1 MRDLPD
7 TLLRKA
13 RTGYDQ
19 QEPNLEPM
27 GLLEAARAAERV
39 EPLAL
44 TARLE
49 LRIEGEDGRVL
60 VGREWLEQI
69 LLVMLDIAMK
79 YSEPGGVVSLHAG
92 HNSVTGEVEGSG
104 ISEEDLPY
112 IFEPLYRGGCGA
124 EVHREGSNGA
134 GLRLPA
140 EAPSKPRPREEDG
153 ARIFAEPRKGEDTRV
168 KKELPE
174 DFREAC
180 GRARSSGDS
189 V

>member
-7 TLLRKA
+7 TLLRIA

-60 VGREWLEQI
+60 VGREWLE
-69 LLVMLDIAMK
+69 
-79 YSEPGGVVSLHAG
+79 VVSLHAG